1 MIRLPDIW
9 DIILTR
15 LPRNQWIPLDAIY
28 QTVQQY
34 GDLDD
39 EDYEPQS
46 PSSELP
52 KWKRNVRNVLQY
64 RKGTG
69 EMRWDGDA
77 KYLVP

>member
-1 MIRLPDIW
+1 MIRHTVIW
-9 DIILTR
+9 DIILTQV
-15 LPRNQWIPLDAIY
+15 PRNQWIPLDAIY
-28 QTVQQY
+28 QAVSQY

-46 PSSELP
+46 PSSQLP

-69 EMRWDGDA
+69 EIRWDGDA

>member
-9 DIILTR
+9 EIILTR
-15 LPRNQWIPLDAIY
+15 LPRNQWIPLDEIY

-46 PSSELP
+46 PISELP

-64 RKGTG
+64 RKRTG
-69 EMRWDGDA
+69 EVRWDGDA